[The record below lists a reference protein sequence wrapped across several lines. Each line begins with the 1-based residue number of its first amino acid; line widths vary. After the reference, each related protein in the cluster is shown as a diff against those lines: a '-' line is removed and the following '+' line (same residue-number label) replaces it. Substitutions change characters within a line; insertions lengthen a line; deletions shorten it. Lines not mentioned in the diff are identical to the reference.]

1 MELIRGL
8 HHLRSSG
15 RGCVATIG
23 NFDGV
28 HRGHQAVLMQLKQ
41 ASADLALPLMVIVFE
56 PQPQEFFQP
65 NNAPPRLMLWRE
77 KYEAFRAEGVDGMV
91 CLRFDAR
98 LASLSPRV
106 FVEEV
111 LVRGLG
117 VRHLTVGEDFRFGKG
132 RTGNYALLE
141 VMGEEFGFKVSRA
154 ETFCIDGERVS
165 STRVRQALAKGD
177 FEAAQRLLGRR
188 YSLGGRV
195 VHGAKQG
202 RTLGFAT
209 ANINLYRR
217 EPPLQGI
224 FAVRVDGL
232 TDGKLDGVSYIG
244 ARRITG
250 RSQSLLEVHVFDY
263 KKDCYGRHI
272 HVEFIEKLRN
282 DQQFDSLEA
291 LKQQIAQDAKHARQ
305 VLRKPMFILCKGA
318 A

>member
-1 MELIRGL
+1 
-8 HHLRSSG
+8 
-15 RGCVATIG
+15 
-23 NFDGV
+23 
-28 HRGHQAVLMQLKQ
+28 MQLKQ
-41 ASADLALPLMVIVFE
+41 ASADLALPLVVIVFE

-65 NNAPPRLMLWRE
+65 NGAPPRLMLWRE

-98 LASLSPRV
+98 LASLSPRA

-117 VRHLTVGEDFRFGKG
+117 VRHLAVGEDFRFGKG

-141 VMGEEFGFKVSRA
+141 VMGEEFGFKVRRA

-177 FEAAQRLLGRR
+177 FETAQRLLGRR

-195 VHGAKQG
+195 VHGSKQG

-224 FAVRVDGL
+224 FAVQIDGL

-244 ARRITG
+244 ARHITG
-250 RSQSLLEVHVFDY
+250 RAQSLLEVHVLDY
-263 KKDCYGRHI
+263 NEDCYGRHI

-282 DQQFDSLEA
+282 DRQFDSLEA
-291 LKQQIAQDAKHARQ
+291 LKLQIAQDAEYARH
-305 VLRKPMFILCKGA
+305 VLGKPMSILRKGA